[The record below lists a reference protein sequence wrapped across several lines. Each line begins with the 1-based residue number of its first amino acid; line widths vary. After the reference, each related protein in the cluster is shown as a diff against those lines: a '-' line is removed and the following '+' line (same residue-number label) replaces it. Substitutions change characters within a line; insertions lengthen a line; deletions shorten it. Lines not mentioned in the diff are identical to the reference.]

1 MAFSSNA
8 PVIEYKGVDT
18 FPLSEA
24 LTGTATSVGVIVTG
38 TGTLFTTEI
47 GYNGDD
53 NSIVRKPDLG
63 YIWNGLSGA
72 GGGEWRQVTDVIS
85 DTLLYIESP
94 FTTALAATTIKRI
107 PTCRATKVDYW
118 GYEGTPSID
127 GNDVKLGEN
136 GSWKINEFTNK
147 PIQPH
152 MIGASSGDILHL
164 TVTY

>member
-8 PVIEYKGVDT
+8 PVLEYKSVDT
-18 FPLSEA
+18 FPLSET
-24 LTGTATSVGVIVTG
+24 LTGTVTSNGKIVVGV
-38 TGTLFTTEI
+38 GTLFTTEI

-85 DTLLYIESP
+85 DTLLYIDSEFDTP
-94 FTTALAATTIKRI
+94 LTADVIKRI
-107 PTCRATKVDYW
+107 PTCRATKVDYL
-118 GYEGTPSID
+118 GHEGTPSID
-127 GNDVKLGEN
+127 GIDVKLGEN
-136 GSWKINEFTNK
+136 GFWKIAEFTNK

-152 MIGASSGDILHL
+152 IIGGTSGDILHL
-164 TVTY
+164 TITY